1 MYNRILVPTDGSD
14 VAETAAKTAIG
25 LAQQFDA
32 TLHVIH
38 ILELGSLPPGFEDE
52 AASELAHRGEQATQS
67 LAELA
72 TEADVDVTARVIE
85 DGLPTHRAIL
95 AYAEKHDID
104 CIVVGTHGRNGFD
117 RFVIG
122 SVAEQTLRE
131 SPVPVVT
138 VHEETVVDH
147 PFETIL
153 VPTDGSDCAQAA
165 AAHAIELAEA
175 TGAALH
181 VIHVV
186 DLGVFWDEAC
196 PGSVLEALEEAGKEG
211 LEQIIDQANA
221 AEISTIQSSV
231 LNGTPYDVIVEYAE
245 DHGVDCI
252 VLGTHGRTGWRRQL
266 LGSVTERVIRL
277 TDVPVIGIKD
287 PEEVDEE

>member
-1 MYNRILVPTDGSD
+1 MYNQILVPTDGSN
-14 VAETAAKTAIG
+14 VTEIAAETAIG

-32 TLHVIH
+32 TLHVVH
-38 ILELGSLPPGFEDE
+38 ILELGGLPPGFEDE
-52 AASELAHRGEQATQS
+52 VASELAHRGERATQS

-72 TEADVDVTARVIE
+72 SEADVDVTARVVE
-85 DGLPTHRAIL
+85 DGQPTHRAIL
-95 AYAEKHDID
+95 AYAEEHDVD

-138 VHEETVVDH
+138 VHEETVVDY

-165 AAHAIELAEA
+165 ADHAIELAEA

-186 DLGVFWDEAC
+186 DPGVFWDEAC
-196 PGSVLEALEEAGKEG
+196 PSSVLEALEDAGKQG
-211 LEQIIDQANA
+211 LEQVIDRAKA
-221 AEISTIQSSV
+221 ADISTIESSV
-231 LNGTPYDVIVEYAE
+231 LNGTPYDAIVEYAE
-245 DHGVDCI
+245 ISDVDCI
-252 VLGTHGRTGWRRQL
+252 VMGTHGRTGWRRQL

-277 TDVPVIGIKD
+277 TDVPVIGVKD
-287 PEEVDEE
+287 HEEVDES